1 MEVSTPQRLFNQL
14 NNPNVMGYEVFILF
28 PSVVLYFIASFVI
41 GSLSSMVISD
51 KKNKNITRTVVEVVM
66 SLWIIAIGHKLFTI
80 LTPTSLE
87 SSSSNVIFAFVAMS
101 ANSKVENA
109 FKSIVSKTN
118 QSLENI
124 ITIYL

>member
-1 MEVSTPQRLFNQL
+1 
-14 NNPNVMGYEVFILF
+14 MGYEVFILF
-28 PSVVLYFIASFVI
+28 PSIVLYFAASFVI

-124 ITIYL
+124 ISIYL

>member
-28 PSVVLYFIASFVI
+28 PSIVLYFAASFVI